1 MPTLYAHC
9 GHRARSRYAECART
23 SANHALRLRVGPA
36 NKLAFCLLCLPE
48 RMQESSEPYQSGTRY
63 VLNDVLRKAFA
74 DEGYLKFEGVIPKA
88 LLGRLSQR
96 IADEF
101 ERQRREGRLFS
112 GGGTVSGH
120 LNCFPGAESR
130 FVYDMLRQSG
140 ITEMVRGLSMTEL
153 GAPNVGCNLNLPGS
167 APQNEHVD
175 GYASSAFLVVNVAA
189 VDTNLDNG
197 AMEILRGTHRDEIKY
212 WQILLAR
219 PERLRLCMRPG
230 DVVIRTSTLWHRGMP
245 NRTDKPRPMLAFT
258 WEDGGSSRE
267 DPYQL
272 HDGRITFLPNR
283 YSTDLKSR
291 IRERAFVA
299 LPALGMA
306 YRAVRSLL

>member
-1 MPTLYAHC
+1 MQ
-9 GHRARSRYAECART
+9 
-23 SANHALRLRVGPA
+23 AN
-36 NKLAFCLLCLPE
+36 PE
-48 RMQESSEPYQSGTRY
+48 SHESGTRY
-63 VLNDVLRKAFA
+63 VLNDSLRKAFA
-74 DEGYLKFEGVIPKA
+74 DEGYLKFDRLIPRA
-88 LLGRLSQR
+88 QLARLSQS

-101 ERQRREGRLFS
+101 HQQRREGRLFS

-130 FVYDMLRQSG
+130 FVYNQLQQSG
-140 ITEMVRGLSMTEL
+140 ITEIVRGLSTSAL
-153 GAPNVGCNLNLPGS
+153 RAPNVGCNLNLAGS

-175 GYASSAFLVVNVAA
+175 GYASSPFLVVNVAA

-197 AMEILRGTHRDEIKY
+197 AMEILRGTQRADSKF

-219 PERLRLCMRPG
+219 PQRVRLCMQQG

-258 WEDGGSSRE
+258 WEDGGSALE
-267 DPYQL
+267 DPYQV
-272 HDGRITFLPNR
+272 HEGRITFLPNR
-283 YSTDLKSR
+283 YSTDLPSR

-299 LPALGMA
+299 LPALGTT
-306 YRAVRSLL
+306 YRAVRSLF